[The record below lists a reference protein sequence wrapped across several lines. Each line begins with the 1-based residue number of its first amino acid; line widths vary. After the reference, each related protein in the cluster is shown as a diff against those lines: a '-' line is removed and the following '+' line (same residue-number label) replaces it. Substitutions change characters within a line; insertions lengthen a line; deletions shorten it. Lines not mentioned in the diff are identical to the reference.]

1 MISSPAFFINLLS
14 IIMTLS
20 VTIPLWRIRTKNGA
34 KQLFLVSILML
45 VWSITSFAGLVSPDI
60 STKMFWRNLNQ
71 IGVFYTPVATL
82 LFSIAYTGIG
92 NARRKLIAHAS
103 FALQSIVILLI
114 WTDGYHHLIRA
125 SISVQETANSLILV
139 VEPSMLAKFFISFN
153 FVFTFFA
160 FGLFSLY
167 SFKTTANFRKH
178 NIAVF
183 IGMLIATIY
192 SLFRVMMASSVTQ
205 VTPIPGVFAVSALF
219 MLLGVYRYDLLKIA
233 PLAHEQVFHFLGDGL
248 IIASPQGKVL
258 EANQAALSMMGPT
271 HAELCNNLI
280 VEAPQWYEM
289 MSQGMEGESSFY
301 RAEKFFTSNVYT
313 IKSKHGIILG
323 TISLLKDNTEQK
335 QKNDLLKTRA
345 ELDGLTGIYNRHTF
359 IGEVEKRLVSTKRG
373 NSLVF
378 FDLDNF
384 KMVNDRYGH
393 MAGDRVL
400 QAIVACASTILKGI
414 DVMGRMGGE
423 EFAIFH
429 ATENK
434 EETLAWAENLRKK
447 VEETVIQVEGNS
459 ISCTISIGL
468 CFSKTASFD
477 DLYRNADKELY
488 KAKEAGKNCIRYT
501 YIIDPQA

>member
-1 MISSPAFFINLLS
+1 
-14 IIMTLS
+14 MTLS
-20 VTIPLWRIRTKNGA
+20 ITIPLWRIRCKNGA
-34 KQLFLVSILML
+34 KQLFLVSVLML
-45 VWSITSFAGLVSPDI
+45 FWSITSFVGLIAPDV
-60 STKMFWRNLNQ
+60 STKMIWRNLNQ

-92 NARRKLIAHAS
+92 NNRRKLIAHAS
-103 FALQSIVILLI
+103 FTLQSIVILLI

-125 SISVQETANSLILV
+125 SITVQETANSLILV
-139 VEPSMLAKFFISFN
+139 VEPTMLAKICISFN
-153 FVFTFFA
+153 FVFTFLA

-167 SFKTTANFRKH
+167 SLKTTASFRKH

-192 SLFRVMMASSVTQ
+192 SLLRIMMVGSVTQ

-248 IIASPQGKVL
+248 IIASAQGKVL

-271 HAELCNNLI
+271 LAELCNNLF
-280 VEAPQWYEM
+280 VNAPQWYEM
-289 MSQGMEGESSFY
+289 VNQGSEGESSFF
-301 RAEKFFTSNVYT
+301 RAGNFFTNNVYT
-313 IKSKHGIILG
+313 IKSKRGVIIG

-335 QKNDLLKTRA
+335 QKNDLLKARA

-359 IGEVEKRLVSTKRG
+359 IEEVEKRLLTNKRG
-373 NSLVF
+373 NSLLF

-384 KMVNDRYGH
+384 KLVNDRYGH

-400 QAIVACASTILKGI
+400 QAVVACASKALVGT
-414 DVMGRMGGE
+414 DVIGRMGGE

-434 EETLAWAENLRKK
+434 EETLAWAESLRKH
-447 VEETVIQVEGNS
+447 VEETVTHVEGNS

-468 CFSKTASFD
+468 CFSAVASFD
-477 DLYRNADKELY
+477 SLYRYADKELY
-488 KAKEAGKNCIRYT
+488 RAKDAGRNCVRYT
-501 YIIDPQA
+501 YLKEPQV